1 MVHTFEVFVDIKEY
15 LEPTNA
21 FHNATTRYEID
32 AETIRQ
38 ADYMA
43 RSQAL
48 HDHPRGAEYD
58 IRVTKVLK

>member
-1 MVHTFEVFVDIKEY
+1 MIHTFEVFVDIKEFFDT
-15 LEPTNA
+15 TNV
-21 FHNATTRYEID
+21 FHNGTARYEIT
-32 AETIRQ
+32 AESIRE

-48 HDHPRGAEYD
+48 HDYPKGAEYD

>member
-1 MVHTFEVFVDIKEY
+1 MVHKFEVFVDIKEY

-21 FHNATTRYEID
+21 CHRATTRYEIA

-38 ADYMA
+38 ADDLA

-48 HDHPRGAEYD
+48 QDHPRGAEYD

>member
-1 MVHTFEVFVDIKEY
+1 MTHTFEVFVDIKEFF
-15 LEPTNA
+15 EATNV
-21 FHNATTRYEID
+21 FHNGTARYEID
-32 AETIRQ
+32 AETIKQ

-48 HDHPRGAEYD
+48 HDYPKGAEYD

>member
-1 MVHTFEVFVDIKEY
+1 MVHTFEVFVDMREY

-21 FHNATTRYEID
+21 FQIATTRYEID

-38 ADYMA
+38 ADYQA

-48 HDHPRGAEYD
+48 RDYPHGAEYD